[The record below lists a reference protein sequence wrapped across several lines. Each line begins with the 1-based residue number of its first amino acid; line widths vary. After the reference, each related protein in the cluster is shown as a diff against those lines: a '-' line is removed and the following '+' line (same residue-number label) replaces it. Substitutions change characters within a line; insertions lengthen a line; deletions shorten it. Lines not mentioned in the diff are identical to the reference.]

1 MISVIIPVRNSTRFI
16 AQALETAVAQQGV
29 GEILVV
35 DDGSTDGSGS
45 VAASFQPTRVIRQEP
60 HGPGAA
66 RNVGVRE
73 ARGDVIAFLDADDL
87 WLPGKLA
94 LQLAEL
100 ERAPRRS
107 LCVCAFEQFLES
119 GCMPPS
125 GFRRET
131 AGVPLRAPLLSA
143 VMLRREA
150 FFEVGPFDEGLPT
163 TEDIEWFSRAEA
175 AGFERAMVDRV
186 LVRKRVHDRNT
197 SFVSPGNT
205 ERLLAV
211 LAAKLRRTHS

>member
-1 MISVIIPVRNSTRFI
+1 MVSVVVPVRNSARFI
-16 AQALETAVAQQGV
+16 AQALETAVAQQDV

-45 VAASFQPTRVIRQEP
+45 VAASFQATRVIRQEP

-100 ERAPRRS
+100 ERTPRCS
-107 LCVCAFEQFLES
+107 LCVCAFEQFLEG
-119 GCMPPS
+119 GCAPPP
-125 GFRRET
+125 GFRHAT
-131 AGVPLRAPLLSA
+131 TGVPLRAPLLSA
-143 VMLRREA
+143 LVLRREA
-150 FFEVGPFDEGLPT
+150 FLDVGPFDEGLAT
-163 TEDIEWFSRAEA
+163 TEDIEWFFRAEA

-197 SFVSPGNT
+197 SFVSPGNS

-211 LAAKLRRTHS
+211 LAAKVRSTHS